1 MAFKWTLRK
10 CLVGYMPCMTQVW
23 LRKSE
28 HIGIYEPL
36 AVLCLQQFLEAAALL
51 GLAQLAHGL
60 HAALERSLGLYELS
74 VHQAQSFHEF
84 SMHCMLYRRKHITY
98 ITYLR
103 YISFLQFHSWPFVTQ
118 HVGCCMLKAERQKS
132 PGCSLPSPSLVG
144 TEKASAFRVGQI
156 QLVLNLQQLHSSE
169 K

>member
-10 CLVGYMPCMTQVW
+10 CLAGYMPRMTQVW

-74 VHQAQSFHEF
+74 VHHRVFMSFLCIVCFTEEN
-84 SMHCMLYRRKHITY
+84 

-132 PGCSLPSPSLVG
+132 PVCSLPSPSLVG